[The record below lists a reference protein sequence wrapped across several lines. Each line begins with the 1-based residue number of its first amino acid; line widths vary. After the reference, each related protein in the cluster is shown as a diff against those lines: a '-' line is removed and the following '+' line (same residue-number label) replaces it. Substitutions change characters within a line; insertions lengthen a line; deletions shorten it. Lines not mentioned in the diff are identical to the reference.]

1 MAYGTDTFSAVEGE
15 TRGTMAISFI
25 DSFVEA
31 QIPAKDIL
39 KIMTFN
45 AANLLGVEKQRGAIK
60 AGLYADIIAVSENPL
75 DNINTLKKVSFVMK
89 NGVVIKQNATK

>member
-1 MAYGTDTFSAVEGE
+1 MAYGTDTFAEVEGH

-31 QIPAKDIL
+31 GVPAKDIL
-39 KIMTFN
+39 QIMTVN

-60 AGLYADIIAVSENPL
+60 QGMFADIIATRENPL
-75 DNINTLKKVSFVMK
+75 DNIQTLKQVSFVMK
-89 NGVVIKQNATK
+89 NGKVIKHVR